1 MRNKNNII
9 LGDRVLWVA
18 LALLS
23 IFSFLPVFSA
33 SSNLTYVVG
42 QGTPWSHLLKNF
54 IVLVFGFGLMYALH
68 KTPYQYFKGISIL
81 ALPLVVLLLIY
92 TASQGNLIA
101 GANAN
106 RWIRIP
112 IVGLSFQT
120 STLASIVLLSY
131 VAHLM
136 SKENPKLFRLKTSI
150 VPLWLPV
157 FLIVL
162 LILPANLS
170 TAVLLFF
177 TILILVFLGGY
188 PIKYLL
194 GILTMGFF
202 MVLLFILVAKA
213 YPDWVPNRIDTWVS
227 RIENFSSSED
237 IGGNYQIERAK
248 TAVATGG
255 LLGLGAGKSVMK
267 NFLPQSSS
275 DFIYAIIVEEFGLV
289 GGTALILLYLIVLFR
304 IVVIAHKSDTVYG
317 KLLVL
322 GLGLPIIIQ
331 AFVNMAVALQVFP
344 VTGQTLP
351 LISSGGTA
359 AWMTCIAFGM
369 ILSVSAGQK
378 IDENTSKESEDKNE
392 NPLTILSEAL

>member
-1 MRNKNNII
+1 MRNKKYI
-9 LGDRVLWVA
+9 LSGDRVLWVA

-42 QGTPWSHLLKNF
+42 QGTPWSHLLKHF
-54 IVLVFGFGLMYALH
+54 IVLFFGFGLMYALH

-81 ALPLVVLLLIY
+81 ALPLIILLLIY
-92 TASQGNLIA
+92 TATQGNLIA

-120 STLASIVLLSY
+120 STLASIVLLAY
-131 VAHLM
+131 VAHLL
-136 SKENPKLFRLKTSI
+136 SKDNPKIYQLKTSI
-150 VPLWLPV
+150 LSLWLPV
-157 FLIVL
+157 LLVVL

-177 TILILVFLGGY
+177 MVLILVFLGGY
-188 PIKYLL
+188 PTKYLM
-194 GILTMGFF
+194 GILVMGLF
-202 MVLLFILVAKA
+202 MSLIFVLVAKA

-227 RIENFSSSED
+227 RIENFNNKEGG
-237 IGGNYQIERAK
+237 GGNYQIERAK
-248 TAVATGG
+248 TAIATGG

-275 DFIYAIIVEEFGLV
+275 DFIYAIIVEEFGLI

-322 GLGLPIIIQ
+322 GLGLPIVIQ
-331 AFVNMAVALQVFP
+331 AFVNMAVALQVLP

-359 AWMTCIAFGM
+359 AWMTCIAFGI

-378 IDENTSKESEDKNE
+378 TEPTDPNPSEDKNE
-392 NPLTILSEAL
+392 NPLSILSETL

>member
-1 MRNKNNII
+1 M
-9 LGDRVLWVA
+9 LWVA
-18 LALLS
+18 IALLS
-23 IFSFLPVFSA
+23 VFSFLPVFSA

-42 QGTPWSHLLKNF
+42 QGTPWGHLLKHF
-54 IVLVFGFGLMYALH
+54 VVLLFGFALMYTLH
-68 KTPYQYFKGISIL
+68 KIPYHYFKGISIL
-81 ALPLVVLLLIY
+81 ALPLIILLLIY
-92 TASQGNLIA
+92 TATQGNLIA

-106 RWIRIP
+106 RWISIP

-120 STLASIVLLSY
+120 STLASIVLLAY

-136 SKENPKLFRLKTSI
+136 SKDNPKLNRLKSSI
-150 VPLWLPV
+150 LKLWIPV
-157 FLIVL
+157 FVVIL

-170 TAVLLFF
+170 TSVLLFF
-177 TILILVFLGGY
+177 MVLILVFLGGY

-194 GILTMGFF
+194 GMFSMGLF
-202 MVLLFILVAKA
+202 MAFLFILIAKA
-213 YPDWVPNRIDTWVS
+213 YPDWVPNRIDTWIS
-227 RIENFSSSED
+227 RIENFNSGVD
-237 IGGNYQIERAK
+237 NGGSYQIERAK
-248 TAVATGG
+248 TAIATGG
-255 LLGLGAGKSVMK
+255 FLGVGAGKSVMK

-289 GGTALILLYLIVLFR
+289 GGTALILLYLVVLFR

-322 GLGLPIIIQ
+322 GLGLPIIMQ

-378 IDENTSKESEDKNE
+378 IESNTLQDSEDKNE
-392 NPLTILSEAL
+392 NPLIILGETL

>member
-1 MRNKNNII
+1 MKNSKNII

-18 LALLS
+18 IALLS
-23 IFSFLPVFSA
+23 VFSFLPVFSA

-42 QGTPWSHLLKNF
+42 QGTPWSHLLKHF
-54 IVLVFGFGLMYALH
+54 VVLLFGFALMYSLH
-68 KTPYQYFKGISIL
+68 KIPYHYFKGISIL
-81 ALPLVVLLLIY
+81 ALPLIILLLIY
-92 TASQGNLIA
+92 TATQGNLIA

-106 RWIRIP
+106 RWISIP

-120 STLASIVLLSY
+120 STLASIVLLAY

-136 SKENPKLFRLKTSI
+136 SKDNPELNQLKSSILKLWI
-150 VPLWLPV
+150 PV
-157 FLIVL
+157 FIVIL

-170 TAVLLFF
+170 TSVLLFF
-177 TILILVFLGGY
+177 MVLILVFLGGY

-194 GILTMGFF
+194 GMFGMGLF
-202 MVLLFILVAKA
+202 MAFLFILIAKA
-213 YPDWVPNRIDTWVS
+213 YPDWVPNRIDTWIS
-227 RIENFSSSED
+227 RIENFKSGVD
-237 IGGNYQIERAK
+237 NGGNYQIERAK
-248 TAVATGG
+248 TAIATGG
-255 LLGLGAGKSVMK
+255 FLGVGAGKSVMK

-289 GGTALILLYLIVLFR
+289 GGTALILLYLVVLFR

-322 GLGLPIIIQ
+322 GLGLPIIMQ

-359 AWMTCIAFGM
+359 AWMTCISFGM

-378 IDENTSKESEDKNE
+378 IESNTLQDSEDKNE
-392 NPLTILSEAL
+392 NPLIILGETL

>member
-42 QGTPWSHLLKNF
+42 QGTPWSHLLKHF

-112 IVGLSFQT
+112 IVGMSFQT

-136 SKENPKLFRLKTSI
+136 SKENPKLYRLKTSI

-157 FLIVL
+157 FLVVL

-227 RIENFSSSED
+227 RIENFSNSED

-289 GGTALILLYLIVLFR
+289 GGTALILLYLLVLFR

-378 IDENTSKESEDKNE
+378 IEENTSKESEDKNE